1 MSTTLQRIISIFLYI
16 LLAIGVVYA
25 ILFYA
30 GAKVPGTAGTNI
42 EEPVVTGQMLKLSFV
57 YLVIAAIAALIF
69 PLIFVITH
77 PSKAKYVLIGVVIF
91 AVILL
96 LGYSL
101 GSATPVETVKPIS
114 DQGLRLV
121 DAGLKTLIILLAL
134 AFIGIFYSE
143 ISSIFR

>member
-1 MSTTLQRIISIFLYI
+1 MSTTLQRIISIFLYV

-30 GAKVPGTAGTNI
+30 GAKVPGTVGTNF
-42 EEPVVTGQMLKLSFV
+42 EEPVVTGQMLQLSFI
-57 YLVIAAIAALIF
+57 YFVIAAVAALIF

-77 PSKAKYVLIGVVIF
+77 PGKAKYVLIGVLIF
-91 AVILL
+91 AVVILV
-96 LGYSL
+96 GYAL
-101 GSATPVETVKPIS
+101 GSSAPVETVKPIS
-114 DQGLRLV
+114 EQGLKLV

-134 AFIGIFYSE
+134 AFIGIFFSE